1 LARRATCLPIA
12 TDPSSGASRTT
23 GAMAIWPFG
32 RKNKRHTIQVS
43 PAEALALHSSL
54 EDPSVDANPQLS
66 RKASRR
72 QSSRLSHRTD
82 DARRDSVPAPSH
94 RPISSLVAPSEA
106 DHEADLQAPPAM
118 IVIPGFSDHSHGKG
132 GPNKLRRRLSKRKAN
147 EIMRERE
154 IRMLSSTPIDI
165 PRRYTTMTGDYG
177 LEQRRRKANGRRS
190 ERYTSDISLSIRD
203 STGSS
208 LSDVS
213 DPYTFKVNAFAALTP
228 RPAVRYVESPR
239 APSAARGRDSAASH
253 RLDKDRLQAL
263 TMSQEELYYSK
274 RRVKDIADTLDAGA
288 LRELL
293 DRDRRRRE
301 KKQIEDQEKLRRKL
315 QEKADAQQ
323 AAEPQDEE
331 QKAPEQLV
339 EAQQVVEQQVV
350 EQQAVAEI
358 QDESANA
365 EDDDA
370 YPPNETT
377 PLAAPP
383 NTGSWLRDASKDSQ
397 ATGRESVDSAR
408 VIGNID
414 DSSVRGQK
422 IVPRRSFAPSQDMA
436 MSRTT
441 LSPSHSSLRQGI
453 SSPSGS
459 QAFGPGSNSDLSRTI
474 DSDRRTS
481 DTSGRRVGTI
491 TSLFRRGSNRLKRY
505 RERFHESS
513 PDVSNAASHHASH
526 NASHESFYRVQTQAS
541 PPPAPVVVPLL
552 RPYMPTGNIQRSHSK
567 FTEHFDDAP
576 LSPPDSRLQSPGIPE
591 EERESSMEHDKT
603 SFLDDAAPSTT
614 TGVDIKNAKNSFD
627 ADPDNVPLSQSLAS
641 IDSEGSWMSGQ
652 FFRRMNKPGSPVRPM
667 PGSFD
672 SPSGDGASDSNVL
685 GETELDTEMTGDV
698 ESSKPTE
705 TLWHSEVAKRPV
717 VVNPISRPKSTQ
729 GMLKSIPSLSPIS
742 AEEDY
747 IPDDA
752 PGAELHR
759 VASVEPETGY
769 VDDSVVPGTA
779 I

>member
-1 LARRATCLPIA
+1 
-12 TDPSSGASRTT
+12 
-23 GAMAIWPFG
+23 MAIWPFG

-66 RKASRR
+66 SRASRR
-72 QSSRLSHRTD
+72 HSSRLSHRTD

-94 RPISSLVAPSEA
+94 RPISSLAAPSEA
-106 DHEADLQAPPAM
+106 DHEADNPQPRRNDRDTGLQRPL
-118 IVIPGFSDHSHGKG
+118 SRTESLLKGK
-132 GPNKLRRRLSKRKAN
+132 GPNKLRRRLSKRKAS

-165 PRRYTTMTGDYG
+165 PRRYAPMSGDYD

-190 ERYTSDISLSIRD
+190 ERYMSDISLSIRD

-208 LSDVS
+208 LSDTS
-213 DPYTFKVNAFAALTP
+213 DPYTYKVNAFAALTP

-239 APSAARGRDSAASH
+239 ALPAARGRDSAASH

-274 RRVKDIADTLDAGA
+274 RRVKDIADTLDAGS

-301 KKQIEDQEKLRRKL
+301 KKQIESQEKLRRKL

-323 AAEPQDEE
+323 VAERKFEEQKVEERKVEEQKVEEQKVEE
-331 QKAPEQLV
+331 QKAE
-339 EAQQVVEQQVV
+339 
-350 EQQAVAEI
+350 EQQAVEQLTVVET
-358 QDESANA
+358 QDEPAHA

-370 YPPNETT
+370 YPPDEAT
-377 PLAAPP
+377 PLAAPVKA
-383 NTGSWLRDASKDSQ
+383 GSWLRDASKDSK

-459 QAFGPGSNSDLSRTI
+459 QAFGSGSNSDLSRTM

-505 RERFHESS
+505 RDRFHESS

-541 PPPAPVVVPLL
+541 PPPAPVVVPL
-552 RPYMPTGNIQRSHSK
+552 RSFIPTGNIQRSQSK
-567 FTEHFDDAP
+567 FTEHFDDEP
-576 LSPPDSRLQSPGIPE
+576 LSPSESRLQSPGIPE
-591 EERESSMEHDKT
+591 EVRESSMEHEDT
-603 SFLDDAAPSTT
+603 YFLHDAAPSTT
-614 TGVDIKNAKNSFD
+614 PGVDINNSKNSFD

-672 SPSGDGASDSNVL
+672 PPSGDGVSDSNVL
-685 GETELDTEMTGDV
+685 GEPELDTEMTGGV
-698 ESSKPTE
+698 ESNKPTE
-705 TLWHSEVAKRPV
+705 TLYHNEVAKRPV
-717 VVNPISRPKSTQ
+717 VVNPISRPRSTQ
-729 GMLKSIPSLSPIS
+729 GMLKSIPSLDPVS
-742 AEEDY
+742 AEEAY
-747 IPDDA
+747 ISNDA
-752 PGAELHR
+752 PGTDLHR

-769 VDDSVVPGTA
+769 VDD
-779 I
+779 

>member
-1 LARRATCLPIA
+1 
-12 TDPSSGASRTT
+12 
-23 GAMAIWPFG
+23 MAIWPFG
-32 RKNKRHTIQVS
+32 RKSKRHTIQVS
-43 PAEALALHSSL
+43 PAEAAALHSSL
-54 EDPSVDANPQLS
+54 EDPSVDTNPQLS

-82 DARRDSVPAPSH
+82 DARRDSVRSPSH
-94 RPISSLVAPSEA
+94 RPISSLAAASEA
-106 DHEADLQAPPAM
+106 DHEADNQPPPRNDREPGLQRPL
-118 IVIPGFSDHSHGKG
+118 SRTESLLKGKV

-165 PRRYTTMTGDYG
+165 PRRYTAMSGDYG

-190 ERYTSDISLSIRD
+190 ERYMSDISLSIRD

-239 APSAARGRDSAASH
+239 APSAARGGRDSAASH

-323 AAEPQDEE
+323 AAEPQLEE
-331 QKAPEQLV
+331 QKAEEQDV
-339 EAQQVVEQQVV
+339 EEQQVV
-350 EQQAVAEI
+350 EQHTVAAT
-358 QDESANA
+358 QNESAHA
-365 EDDDA
+365 EDADA
-370 YPPNETT
+370 YPPDEAT
-377 PLAAPP
+377 PIAAPAKA
-383 NTGSWLRDASKDSQ
+383 GSWLRDASKDSQ
-397 ATGRESVDSAR
+397 ATRESVDSAR

-414 DSSVRGQK
+414 DSSVRDQK
-422 IVPRRSFAPSQDMA
+422 IVPSRSFAPSQDMA

-441 LSPSHSSLRQGI
+441 LSPSHSSLRQGL

-513 PDVSNAASHHASH
+513 PDVSNATSHHASH
-526 NASHESFYRVQTQAS
+526 NVSHESFYRVQTQSS
-541 PPPAPVVVPLL
+541 PPPAPVVVPPL
-552 RPYMPTGNIQRSHSK
+552 RPFIPTGNIQRSQSK
-567 FTEHFDDAP
+567 FTEIFDDAP

-591 EERESSMEHDKT
+591 ERESSMEHEET
-603 SFLDDAAPSTT
+603 SFLHDAAPSTT
-614 TGVDIKNAKNSFD
+614 TGVDIDNAKASFD

-672 SPSGDGASDSNVL
+672 SPSGDGASDSNAL
-685 GETELDTEMTGDV
+685 GEPELDTDTTGGV
-698 ESSKPTE
+698 EAGKPTE
-705 TLWHSEVAKRPV
+705 TLWPNEIAKRPV

-742 AEEDY
+742 AEDDY
-747 IPDDA
+747 ISDEA

-759 VASVEPETGY
+759 VASVKPETGY
-769 VDDSVVPGTA
+769 VDDSGVVVPDTTV
-779 I
+779 